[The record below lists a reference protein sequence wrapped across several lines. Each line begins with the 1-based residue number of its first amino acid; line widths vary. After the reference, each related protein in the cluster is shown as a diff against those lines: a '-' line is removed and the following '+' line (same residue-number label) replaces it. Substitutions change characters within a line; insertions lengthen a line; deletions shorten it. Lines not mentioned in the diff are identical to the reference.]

1 MVTDSCSSFSSSVR
15 GRGWGWGGARRGL
28 DGDGEGSEESSRR
41 RLSLCFSLAPFYF
54 LPSSLSP
61 ISPFWLSPFLPFSP
75 FIPFSPVCVSVSLLL
90 SCSLPLSQP
99 SLPLPFCAYAGTRW
113 VGGDRRGC
121 HGSRCP
127 SCRPGRRCG
136 SRGSR
141 APGRTLAGSGTSAA
155 RARGRMFSLRSH
167 VEQGNERR
175 EISVRDVCRMKGA
188 FNLDAARVSVAG
200 ALGRAMLA
208 KELETVDRARFAAT
222 AGLWAQVERAR
233 QNLSSSAVSAA
244 VFGTK

>member
-1 MVTDSCSSFSSSVR
+1 
-15 GRGWGWGGARRGL
+15 
-28 DGDGEGSEESSRR
+28 
-41 RLSLCFSLAPFYF
+41 
-54 LPSSLSP
+54 
-61 ISPFWLSPFLPFSP
+61 
-75 FIPFSPVCVSVSLLL
+75 
-90 SCSLPLSQP
+90 
-99 SLPLPFCAYAGTRW
+99 
-113 VGGDRRGC
+113 
-121 HGSRCP
+121 
-127 SCRPGRRCG
+127 
-136 SRGSR
+136 
-141 APGRTLAGSGTSAA
+141 
-155 RARGRMFSLRSH
+155 MFSLRSH